1 MAHQTIPD
9 SNAETDGSEGAEELR
24 YIARQPILDSQGRVF
39 GYELLFRSGPEA
51 FFLGNGDMATRTM
64 LDNSVI
70 FGLEKLTIGLPAFV
84 NCTVDTLMEDQ
95 VLVMPPRLTILEIL
109 EDIEPTPSVIEA
121 CVKLKRA
128 GFRLALDDFLW
139 KAELE
144 PLLALADF
152 IKVDF
157 TLLDTAGRASLRKQ
171 LKGSTAELVAE
182 KVETQEEYQQAR
194 AEGFRLFQG
203 YYFCRPILL
212 TNRKLPAN
220 HASYLDILRIMQ
232 DETMDLRKLGQLVKR
247 DASLTYRLLRLVNS
261 PMYAVRV
268 EVRSVDSALVMIG
281 EQTFRRIATLAIVS
295 ELNANQSVEI
305 LRMALLR
312 ARFCELAAG
321 ICGLNPEE
329 QYLLG
334 LFSLIP
340 SMMRVP
346 MSELAP
352 VLPLRERIREV
363 LLGSAGPESSLLH
376 WTECYERGEWTKCDT
391 IAEFYGMSEDRIIR
405 CRQEA
410 LVWAEAA
417 LKSAV

>member
-1 MAHQTIPD
+1 MVPGSD
-9 SNAETDGSEGAEELR
+9 AETDGFEEAEELR
-24 YIARQPILDSQGRVF
+24 YIARQPILDAHGRVF
-39 GYELLFRSGPEA
+39 GYELLFRSGPGA
-51 FFLGNGDMATRTM
+51 YFHGDGDVATRTM

-70 FGLEKLTIGLPAFV
+70 FGIEKLTIGLPAFV
-84 NCTVDTLMEDQ
+84 NCTTQTLIEDQ
-95 VLVMPPRLTILEIL
+95 VFVLPPRLTILEIL
-109 EDIEPTPSVIEA
+109 EDVEPTPSVIEA
-121 CVKLKRA
+121 CIKLKKA

-139 KAELE
+139 KAGLE
-144 PLLALADF
+144 PLVKLADF

-157 TLLDTAGRASLRKQ
+157 TLLDAAGRASLRKQ
-171 LKGSTAELVAE
+171 LKGSTVELVAE

-194 AEGFRLFQG
+194 AEGFKLFQG

-220 HASYLDILRIMQ
+220 HASYLEILRIMQ
-232 DETMDLRKLGQLVKR
+232 NETMDLRKLGQLVKR

-261 PMYAVRV
+261 PMYAVRL
-268 EVRSVDSALVMIG
+268 EVRSVDSALVMVG
-281 EQTFRRIATLAIVS
+281 EETFRRIATLAIVS
-295 ELNANQSVEI
+295 ELNGNQPVEI

-312 ARFCELAAG
+312 ARFCELAAAF
-321 ICGLNPEE
+321 CGLNPEE

-352 VLPLRERIREV
+352 VLPLREKIRDV
-363 LLGSAGPESSLLH
+363 LLGSSGPESSLLH
-376 WTECYERGEWTKCDT
+376 WTECYERGEWVKCDT
-391 IAEFYGMSEDRIIR
+391 IASFYGLNEDRVIS
-405 CRQEA
+405 CRQDA